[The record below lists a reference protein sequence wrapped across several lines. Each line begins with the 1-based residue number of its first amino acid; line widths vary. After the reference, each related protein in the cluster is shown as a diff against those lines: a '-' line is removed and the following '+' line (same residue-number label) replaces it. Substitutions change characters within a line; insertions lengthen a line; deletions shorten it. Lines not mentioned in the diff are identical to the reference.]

1 MKVYINNY
9 KSHWISPYTIVE
21 YMFFWT
27 EWSKCARAK
36 GIVPDNEWVHAP
48 AWSDKLANIIEPISH
63 IIKFVWEKVD
73 RKIDYVKIDRWDTWS
88 MDSTLTKII
97 LPMLEQLKA
106 SKGGSPNVDDQD
118 VPEYLRSYMAQPK
131 EHEWDTDDLWH
142 MRWQWVM
149 DEMLFAFE
157 KLNEDDWEQEFYKD
171 KEWDKEGW
179 TKVDN
184 RIQNGLTLFG
194 KYFRAL
200 WD

>member
-1 MKVYINNY
+1 
-9 KSHWISPYTIVE
+9 
-21 YMFFWT
+21 MFFWT
-27 EWSKCARAK
+27 AWSKCARK
-36 GIVPDNEWVHAP
+36 NGFVPDNEWVHAP

-97 LPMLEQLKA
+97 LPMLKQLKDD
-106 SKGGSPNVDDQD
+106 KCGSPNVEDED
-118 VPEYLRSYMAQPK
+118 VPEYLRSHMAQPK
-131 EHEWDTDDLWH
+131 EYEWDADDLWH
-142 MRWQWVM
+142 MRWQWVI
-149 DEMLFAFE
+149 DEMIFAFE
-157 KLNEDDWEQEFYKD
+157 KLNEDDWEQEFYKN

-179 TKVDN
+179 IKTNN

-200 WD
+200 WC

>member
-1 MKVYINNY
+1 MKVYINKY

-27 EWSKCARAK
+27 AWSKCARANSV
-36 GIVPDNEWVHAP
+36 VPDNEWVHAP
-48 AWSDKLANIIEPISH
+48 VWSDKLASIIEPVSH
-63 IIKFVWEKVD
+63 IIKFVWEKLD

-97 LPMLEQLKA
+97 LPMLKQLKA

-149 DEMLFAFE
+149 DEMIFAFE

-184 RIQNGLTLFG
+184 RIQSGLTLFG

>member
-1 MKVYINNY
+1 
-9 KSHWISPYTIVE
+9 
-21 YMFFWT
+21 MFFWT
-27 EWSKCARAK
+27 AWSKCARK
-36 GIVPDNEWVHAP
+36 NGFVPDNEWVHAP
-48 AWSDKLANIIEPISH
+48 AWSDKLASIIEPISH

-97 LPMLEQLKA
+97 LPMLKQLKA
-106 SKGGSPNVDDQD
+106 NKGGSPNVDDAD
-118 VPEYLRSYMAQPK
+118 VPEYLRSHMAQPK
-131 EHEWDTDDLWH
+131 EYEWDTDDLWH

-149 DEMLFAFE
+149 DEMIFAFE

>member
-1 MKVYINNY
+1 MKVYINKY

-27 EWSKCARAK
+27 AWSKCARK
-36 GIVPDNEWVHAP
+36 NGFVPDNEWVHAP
-48 AWSDKLANIIEPISH
+48 AWSDTLATIIEPISH
-63 IIKFVWEKVD
+63 IIKFIWEKVD

-97 LPMLEQLKA
+97 LPMLKQLKA
-106 SKGGSPNVDDQD
+106 NKGGSPNVDDQD
-118 VPEYLRSYMAQPK
+118 VPEYLRSHMAQPK
-131 EHEWDTDDLWH
+131 EYEWDTDDLWH

-149 DEMLFAFE
+149 DEMIFAFE